1 MSEVQIIHTDKY
13 GDLKVVKGFHEG
25 PRVIFLLENGAYVF
39 DSGLPVQDKAELRKA
54 IPAKSLQA
62 ALDWFDNRLD
72 SEENPP
78 RAIKVLRD
86 NRVVFEDDG
95 TDVQNIQD
103 IVAFFGPG
111 PFREAAM
118 IAFADKL
125 KADRDAKGPMVMQP
139 KKPTGTKPGPKKPP
153 PKPPVKAKA
162 ESQAMTA

>member
-1 MSEVQIIHTDKY
+1 MGEVQIIHTDKY
-13 GDLKVVKGFHEG
+13 GDLKVVQGFHEG
-25 PRVIFLLENGAYVF
+25 PRVVFLLENGAYVF
-39 DSGLPVQDKAELRKA
+39 DSGLAVSDKAELRKG

-62 ALDWFDNRLD
+62 ALDWFDHRQD
-72 SEENPP
+72 SEDNPP

-95 TDVQNIQD
+95 SDVQNIQD

-125 KADRDAKGPMVMQP
+125 KADKEAKGPMVMQP
-139 KKPTGTKPGPKKPP
+139 KKAAAKKPAGKAP
-153 PKPPVKAKA
+153 GRGVKAA
-162 ESQAMTA
+162 SASSPPA